1 MFSDLEDLEEENI
14 DIICF
19 AICERVC
26 NQSPLTL
33 EQHGGL
39 GAPTF
44 EAVGNLSVIYDWP
57 SKSMLPLYLWFHIH
71 IPHPAGLGWYIR
83 I

>member
-33 EQHGGL
+33 EQHGFVACGPTCRRLVFSKHAVLHSLHSVAL
-39 GAPTF
+39 GYGGSCGT
-44 EAVGNLSVIYDWP
+44 
-57 SKSMLPLYLWFHIH
+57 
-71 IPHPAGLGWYIR
+71 
-83 I
+83 